1 MNAISPEFQHIAA
14 AFVVGLC
21 SVCTAI
27 SGWLIKRAV
36 SKYDDL
42 EEKTDKNTA
51 DISWLKGVI
60 EAAGIVVR
68 PIGPGIGGRA

>member
-1 MNAISPEFQHIAA
+1 MNAISPEFQHLVA
-14 AFVVGLC
+14 AFIVGTC

-42 EEKTDKNTA
+42 EKKTDKNA
-51 DISWLKGVI
+51 SDISWIKGVI
-60 EAAGIVVR
+60 EAAGIVVT
-68 PIGPGIGGRA
+68 PIGPGIGGRS

>member
-1 MNAISPEFQHIAA
+1 MNALSPEFQHLAA
-14 AFVVGLC
+14 AFIVGSC
-21 SVCTAI
+21 SVCTAV

-42 EEKTDKNTA
+42 EKATEKNAT